1 MFGASMRE
9 RAGHREARGRA
20 AGRRCENEHIWLV
33 GEGAAARAAAKGRRR
48 REIWRRRGRA
58 VASATQGYG
67 ITVLASS
74 GSGRQRRR
82 RPRWHVSRRRRRS
95 VNIVAGAVEDLA
107 HTGLRCFVTGDSRL
121 TPHARDAADAS
132 LSQSYNSCKV
142 NYSLSLQSSSR
153 GAGGGRRAARRAR
166 RFVCTPGRQGRRGRR
181 LAAIGAR

>member
-1 MFGASMRE
+1 MA
-9 RAGHREARGRA
+9 
-20 AGRRCENEHIWLV
+20 
-33 GEGAAARAAAKGRRR
+33 RRR
-48 REIWRRRGRA
+48 RCGGEGGGERA
-58 VASATQGYG
+58 AEKRDLEAQRASTVASATQGYG